1 MANNSYQPLFLKYRP
16 QALEDIL
23 GQNSV
28 KETLVNAIKNQ
39 KIVHAYLLTGPRGSG
54 KTSSARILAKS
65 LNCLEPC
72 DKQSPTVFPCGE
84 CSNCVSIA
92 NSSSIDVIEIDAASH
107 GHVEDARNLIEKVNL
122 ASVSGKY
129 KVYIIDEVHMLT
141 TSAFNA
147 LLKVI
152 EEPPN
157 NVVFIL
163 ATTELDK
170 VPKTIS
176 SRCQQ
181 LRFKPISINDAIARL
196 NHVSQKENININED
210 AIKLIAEH
218 SDGAMRDALSLLD
231 QLSVFSL
238 ESKSIDKDK
247 VYEILGTVPSQQL
260 NILIS
265 SIVKRNQQELFDSLN
280 SLLSAGKDPLIIVKE
295 LGNHFLLLLEAVNS
309 SSSNPIFTDL
319 ISLIKQETIENFELV
334 QIIESL
340 AELEIRIKQ
349 TANSKNLLRA
359 WLLKIAHR
367 ADILVVK
374 DLMKRIEALESGSSS
389 RGSTVA
395 ATMPKQVKTNNGHYS
410 NDSEIK
416 MDKVIVN
423 NIEPEPKAKTTD
435 TTQMVASSF
444 MDYLSPG
451 TRGMYVSSHA
461 QLSSVNG
468 NTALIYIPSK
478 YKFLKSKLEDRR
490 EEICSAISKEQGIS
504 VSVLNIEI
512 SDEAVSVA
520 TEVNTSTVDMSV
532 KSDSSSKLD
541 EIVSAGIGFFG
552 GKEIV

>member
-1 MANNSYQPLFLKYRP
+1 MSHSNYQPLFLKYRP
-16 QALEDIL
+16 QSLEDIL

-28 KETLVNAIKNQ
+28 KETLINAIKNR

-65 LNCLEPC
+65 LNCLEPK

-152 EEPPN
+152 EEPPA

-170 VPKTIS
+170 VPKTIA

-181 LRFKPISINDAIARL
+181 LRFKPISIDDAILRL
-196 NHVSQKENININED
+196 DYVSKKEAININAD
-210 AIKLIAEH
+210 ALKLIAEH

-231 QLSVFSL
+231 QLSVFS
-238 ESKSIDKDK
+238 EKDKAVDQGK
-247 VYEILGTVPSQQL
+247 VYEILGVVPHQQL
-260 NILIS
+260 DEVAGNILR
-265 SIVKRNQQELFDSLN
+265 RNQYELLESIN
-280 SLLSAGKDPLIIVKE
+280 SLLSAGKDPLIVVKE
-295 LGNHFLLLLEAVNS
+295 LANHFLLLLESINS
-309 SSSNPIFTDL
+309 NSPNSLFENL
-319 ISLIKQETIENFELV
+319 ISIVKAEAIENFEIV
-334 QIIESL
+334 QIIESIS
-340 AELEIRIKQ
+340 ELEIKIKQ

-359 WLLKIAHR
+359 WLLKICYR

-374 DLMKRIEALESGSSS
+374 DLLKRIEALESGS
-389 RGSTVA
+389 TAV
-395 ATMPKQVKTNNGHYS
+395 TKPQ
-410 NDSEIK
+410 
-416 MDKVIVN
+416 KVIVRDLPQAEITN
-423 NIEPEPKAKTTD
+423 TVELVETARSNKSTASMP
-435 TTQMVASSF
+435 SSF

-461 QLSSVNG
+461 QLISVNG
-468 NTALIYIPSK
+468 NAALIHIPSK
-478 YKFLKSKLEDRR
+478 YKFLKSKLEDRK
-490 EEICSAISKEQGIS
+490 EEICTAITKEQGVTVTVLTVEITNE
-504 VSVLNIEI
+504 VSASSNM
-512 SDEAVSVA
+512 
-520 TEVNTSTVDMSV
+520 VNTEPSAGTVDTPIGA
-532 KSDSSSKLD
+532 DSSKLD
-541 EIVSAGIGFFG
+541 EIVSVGLSFFG
-552 GKEIV
+552 GKEMN